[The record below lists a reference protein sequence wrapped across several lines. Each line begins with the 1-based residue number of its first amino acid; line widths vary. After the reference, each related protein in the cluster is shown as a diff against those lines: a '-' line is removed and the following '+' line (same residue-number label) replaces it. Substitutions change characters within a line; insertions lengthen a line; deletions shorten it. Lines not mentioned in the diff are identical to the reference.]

1 MQTPSTASIWLSQQA
16 GPALIILCIVA
27 FIFLVLF
34 LSSISRR
41 RALARSRSGI
51 NEHTFVDYLAGFGFN
66 TEITRIT
73 YRYLQEQ
80 QNVAFPIEPSDQ
92 LDEDLGLD
100 SDDIRQSVREL
111 LAATSREYQPG
122 MLHQPLVTV
131 EDLVRYLQSCPRK
144 TDVAA

>member
-1 MQTPSTASIWLSQQA
+1 MQTPNTASIWLSEQA

-34 LSSISRR
+34 LSSRSRH
-41 RALARSRSGI
+41 RALARSRSGL
-51 NEHTFVDYLAGFGFN
+51 NEHTFVDYLANFGFDA
-66 TEITRIT
+66 EITRAT
-73 YRYLQEQ
+73 YRYLQER
-80 QNVAFPIEPSDQ
+80 QNVAFPIQSSDQ

-100 SDDIRQSVREL
+100 SDDIRQTVREL
-111 LAATSREYQPG
+111 LAATGREYRPG
-122 MLHQPLVTV
+122 MLHKPLVTV